1 MTTLKVGS
9 KNECIFSFSHASI
22 DNING
27 FLSLNMDLSF
37 LISIDAT
44 KGKNNREFY
53 NYIINHKYEQ
63 FAIQGICF
71 GNICFTGIESF
82 LQNIAGSEIL
92 LKSNI
97 ALIGT
102 QIFEKDLKAN
112 IIQSARTYFSGMCPV
127 IKEMPSGML
136 NSFNCII
143 SFDYLLDNKAKK
155 SIGGINFEFAK
166 PVSVLDY
173 LDLISDI
180 NSLFSLFNNKPS
192 CIEKAYIKI
201 NNNDEYLVYANWI
214 IDNSRNIKLIVKGVG
229 DKSIVCNM
237 TDLLNKWLDFTSK
250 AQIAIQQYFS
260 VQAMNKLLYE
270 QMILF
275 NEISSLEGMLT
286 AYQNQE
292 RTLKERLYSLLLLN
306 VELQE
311 AIKNVGIDIEGFLTD
326 VINIRNMY
334 AHCSDRKINKLQKV
348 DYYKYSVIINFM
360 IRTLLIK
367 NVLGLTQVVI
377 DIEEL

>member
-9 KNECIFSFSHASI
+9 KNECIFSLSHASI

-27 FLSLNMDLSF
+27 FLTLNMDLSF

-63 FAIQGICF
+63 FAIQGICS
-71 GNICFTGIESF
+71 GNIYFTGIESS
-82 LQNIAGSEIL
+82 LQSIADSEIL
-92 LKSNI
+92 LKPNI

-102 QIFEKDLKAN
+102 QIFENDLKEN
-112 IIQSARTYFSGMCPV
+112 IIQSAQTYFSDMWPGIKGMS
-127 IKEMPSGML
+127 SGML
-136 NSFNCII
+136 NSFNCTI

-155 SIGGINFEFAK
+155 SIGGINFKFEK

-180 NSLFSLFNNKPS
+180 NSLFSLFSNKPS

-201 NNNDEYLVYANWI
+201 DNNDEYRVYANWI
-214 IDNSRNIKLIVKGVG
+214 IDNSRNIRRIVKGSENKG
-229 DKSIVCNM
+229 IVCNM
-237 TDLLNKWLDFTSK
+237 IDLLNKWLNFTSN
-250 AQIAIQQYFS
+250 AQIAIQQYFA

-275 NEISSLEGMLT
+275 NEISSLEGMLN

-292 RTLKERLYSLLLLN
+292 KTLRERLYSLLLMN

-311 AIKNVGIDIEGFLTD
+311 VIKTAGLDIEAFLTD

-348 DYYKYSVIINFM
+348 DYYKYSVIINYM

-367 NVLGLTQVVI
+367 DVLGLTQVVI
-377 DIEEL
+377 DIEEM